1 MGAVY
6 AGIAVLV
13 RLSSKSNEQ
22 KKGNWWLVLL
32 LIAVNFT
39 AFGAMLSS
47 LSVLVCVNIAFMV
60 MMLLSAARIDRKTF
74 ISAVIRLSLMVLAS
88 AASLFALYYR
98 VLPNVLKYGKAF
110 TVEPLGKY
118 LKQVL
123 WRPLIYDDFTRIKS
137 IEPVYNAALA
147 LLVLCTLICICAFIF
162 RRIASRKEQ
171 APFFAGPEAIV
182 LMLTAGLLLVMFIQ
196 SSVLGMS
203 LGLPRNGVFLL
214 PLALLSAGVL
224 MDKAG
229 KALSH
234 IKPLFILQQTACI
247 GVLAV
252 LCYMNLPSPR
262 SVVVRPYDWGK
273 QSAIGP
279 LVRMLTAIDP
289 QQTWRIKLIDPD
301 TDCLSR
307 PINYYRHF
315 GFKVNQVKTD
325 DYDVLVC
332 LQHKPNSRFIYFYN
346 KRFAD
351 HHCYVIV
358 NPASF
363 RNKRVFYQMHC
374 E

>member
-1 MGAVY
+1 M
-6 AGIAVLV
+6 
-13 RLSSKSNEQ
+13 
-22 KKGNWWLVLL
+22 
-32 LIAVNFT
+32 
-39 AFGAMLSS
+39 
-47 LSVLVCVNIAFMV
+47 
-60 MMLLSAARIDRKTF
+60 DR
-74 ISAVIRLSLMVLAS
+74 
-88 AASLFALYYR
+88 
-98 VLPNVLKYGKAF
+98 
-110 TVEPLGKY
+110 
-118 LKQVL
+118 
-123 WRPLIYDDFTRIKS
+123 
-137 IEPVYNAALA
+137 
-147 LLVLCTLICICAFIF
+147 
-162 RRIASRKEQ
+162 
-171 APFFAGPEAIV
+171 
-182 LMLTAGLLLVMFIQ
+182 
-196 SSVLGMS
+196 
-203 LGLPRNGVFLL
+203 
-214 PLALLSAGVL
+214 
-224 MDKAG
+224 AG

>member
-1 MGAVY
+1 MNWFIVDLTYLARGYAIAMGAVY

-214 PLALLSAGVL
+214 PLALLSSGII
-224 MDKAG
+224 M
-229 KALSH
+229 
-234 IKPLFILQQTACI
+234 C
-247 GVLAV
+247 
-252 LCYMNLPSPR
+252 LPSAE
-262 SVVVRPYDWGK
+262 SGTV
-273 QSAIGP
+273 
-279 LVRMLTAIDP
+279 
-289 QQTWRIKLIDPD
+289 
-301 TDCLSR
+301 LSR
-307 PINYYRHF
+307 EVR
-315 GFKVNQVKTD
+315 
-325 DYDVLVC
+325 
-332 LQHKPNSRFIYFYN
+332 
-346 KRFAD
+346 A
-351 HHCYVIV
+351 
-358 NPASF
+358 
-363 RNKRVFYQMHC
+363 
-374 E
+374 